1 MNETGLHYA
10 VRAGQKDIIQ
20 TLIECGADV
29 NIKSEDGTPF
39 QLSPSP
45 EITKF
50 MEAAGMIRMNDTH
63 THTHHNL
70 STTSA
75 VVTPFLTLLSTAV
88 ATDRSIVCSIDLS
101 KP

>member
-20 TLIECGADV
+20 ALIELGADV

-45 EITKF
+45 EITKL
-50 MEAAGMIRMNDTH
+50 METAGM
-63 THTHHNL
+63 
-70 STTSA
+70 
-75 VVTPFLTLLSTAV
+75 F
-88 ATDRSIVCSIDLS
+88 
-101 KP
+101 

>member
-1 MNETGLHYA
+1 MVASSYLRMNETGLHYA

-63 THTHHNL
+63 HTHTHTHTH
-70 STTSA
+70 TTIS
-75 VVTPFLTLLSTAV
+75 PLRPLWLR
-88 ATDRSIVCSIDLS
+88 RS
-101 KP
+101 